1 MNKSDVFFSN
11 SLIFSA
17 GTCDEYITRNSE
29 AVLKLKDKKLEL
41 NDEGDQVD

>member
-1 MNKSDVFFSN
+1 MKNSDLFFTIP
-11 SLIFSA
+11 LIFSA

-29 AVLKLKDKKLEL
+29 AILKLKDKKMQL